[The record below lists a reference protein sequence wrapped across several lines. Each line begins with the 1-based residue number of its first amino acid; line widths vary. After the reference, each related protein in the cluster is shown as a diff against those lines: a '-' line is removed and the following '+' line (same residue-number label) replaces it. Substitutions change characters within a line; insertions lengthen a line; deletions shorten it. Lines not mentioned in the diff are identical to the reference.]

1 LKGSKIARTIP
12 VDEALAGSV
21 VLMVA
26 ELWSGI
32 AQDEFIRLGNGFVF
46 KKEEMLPQ

>member
-1 LKGSKIARTIP
+1 MGHWQDL
-12 VDEALAGSV
+12 LW
-21 VLMVA
+21 LMVA